1 MSRRARDLRSA
12 RGGSVAVLVALGAT
26 ALMGAAAV
34 GIDLGMVVQAKRKA
48 QGAVDIAAMLA
59 AAGGGGA

>member
-1 MSRRARDLRSA
+1 MRNLRSD

-34 GIDLGMVVQAKRKA
+34 GIDLGMVMQAKRKA

-59 AAGGGGA
+59 AAGAGGA